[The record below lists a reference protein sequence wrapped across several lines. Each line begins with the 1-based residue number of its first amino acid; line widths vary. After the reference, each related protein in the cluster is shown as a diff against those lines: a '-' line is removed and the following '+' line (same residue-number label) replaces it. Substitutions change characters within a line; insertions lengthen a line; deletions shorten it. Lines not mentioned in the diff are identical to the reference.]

1 MKRKFT
7 TTLDEDVIKRI
18 RILAIER
25 NESVAS
31 IITRWLKSE
40 IKNNAQKSHNKTL

>member
-7 TTLDEDVIKRI
+7 TTLDEDVIKQI

-25 NESVAS
+25 NESVAC
-31 IITRWLKSE
+31 IIARWLKSE
-40 IKNNAQKSHNKTL
+40 IKNNAQQSHNKTL